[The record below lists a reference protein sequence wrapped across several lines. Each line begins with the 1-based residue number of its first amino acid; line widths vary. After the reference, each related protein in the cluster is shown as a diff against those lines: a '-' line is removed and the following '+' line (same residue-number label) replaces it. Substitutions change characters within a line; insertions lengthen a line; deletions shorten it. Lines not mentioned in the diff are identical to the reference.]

1 MKFLKPKFW
10 DKKKPNFL
18 SYLLLPISFIFLIL
32 SKIKIHKKKKIQNIK
47 TICVGNI
54 YVGGTGKTT
63 LCIKIN
69 EIINSMGFSSCFI
82 KKKYAD
88 QKDEQEILNNNGELY
103 CENSRISAL
112 KKINSEKIS
121 VAIFDDGLQDQKI
134 EYDLSIVCFN
144 KSIGPGNGFLI
155 PSGPLRENIKS
166 LKKYDVV
173 FLNGNDESKSEFE
186 DFLKKKFTHLKVF
199 KSKYKIKNNE
209 EFDKK
214 EKYLVF
220 AGIGNFENLIEMLK
234 MNNFSI
240 IKSLKYPDHYNYK
253 QSDINKIKN
262 IAKDHNAKIITTEK
276 DFLRLSDENQKNI
289 SKIDVELD
297 ILNRDDFTNFL
308 NKKI

>member
-10 DKKKPNFL
+10 DKNKPNFL

-69 EIINSMGFSSCFI
+69 EIINSMGLSSCFI

-199 KSKYKIKNNE
+199 KSKYKIKNND

-220 AGIGNFENLIEMLK
+220 SGIGNFENFIEMLK

>member
-1 MKFLKPKFW
+1 
-10 DKKKPNFL
+10 
-18 SYLLLPISFIFLIL
+18 
-32 SKIKIHKKKKIQNIK
+32 
-47 TICVGNI
+47 
-54 YVGGTGKTT
+54 
-63 LCIKIN
+63 
-69 EIINSMGFSSCFI
+69 MGLSSCFI
-82 KKKYAD
+82 KKNYAD
-88 QKDEQEILNNNGELY
+88 QKDEQEILKNNGELY

-234 MNNFSI
+234 MSNFSI

-262 IAKDHNAKIITTEK
+262 IAKDHDAKIITTEK

-297 ILNRDDFTNFL
+297 ILNRGDFTDFL

>member
-10 DKKKPNFL
+10 DKNKPNFL

-112 KKINSEKIS
+112 KKINSEKVS

-186 DFLKKKFTHLKVF
+186 NFLKKKFTHLKVF

>member
-10 DKKKPNFL
+10 DKNKPNYL

>member
-10 DKKKPNFL
+10 DKNKPNFL

-69 EIINSMGFSSCFI
+69 EIINSMGLSSCFI

-220 AGIGNFENLIEMLK
+220 AGIGNFENFIEMLK

-297 ILNRDDFTNFL
+297 ILNRDDFTDFL

>member
-10 DKKKPNFL
+10 DKNKPSFL
-18 SYLLLPISFIFLIL
+18 SYLLLPISIIYLIL

-54 YVGGTGKTT
+54 YIGGTGKTT

-69 EIINSMGFSSCFI
+69 EIINSMGLSSCFI
-82 KKKYAD
+82 KKNYAD

-234 MNNFSI
+234 INNFSI

>member
-10 DKKKPNFL
+10 DKNKPNFL

-63 LCIKIN
+63 LCLKIN
-69 EIINSMGFSSCFI
+69 EIINSMGLSSCFI

-144 KSIGPGNGFLI
+144 ESIGPGNGFLI

-262 IAKDHNAKIITTEK
+262 IAKDHDAKIITTEK

-297 ILNRDDFTNFL
+297 ILNRDDFTDFL

>member
-10 DKKKPNFL
+10 DKNKPNFL

-69 EIINSMGFSSCFI
+69 EIINSMGLSSCFI
-82 KKKYAD
+82 KKNYPD

-199 KSKYKIKNNE
+199 KSKYKIKNND

-253 QSDINKIKN
+253 QSDINKINN

>member
-10 DKKKPNFL
+10 DKNKPNFL

-69 EIINSMGFSSCFI
+69 EIINSMGLSSCFI

-186 DFLKKKFTHLKVF
+186 DFLIKKFTHLKVF

-262 IAKDHNAKIITTEK
+262 MAKDHNAKIITTEK
-276 DFLRLSDENQKNI
+276 DFQRLSDENQKNI

>member
-10 DKKKPNFL
+10 DKNKPNFL

-69 EIINSMGFSSCFI
+69 EIINSMGLSSCFI
-82 KKKYAD
+82 KKNYID
-88 QKDEQEILNNNGELY
+88 QKDEQEILKYNGELY

-262 IAKDHNAKIITTEK
+262 IAKDHDAKIITTEK

-297 ILNRDDFTNFL
+297 ILNRDDFTDFL

>member
-10 DKKKPNFL
+10 DKNKPNFL

-69 EIINSMGFSSCFI
+69 EIINSMGLSSCFI

-88 QKDEQEILNNNGELY
+88 QKDEQEILKNNGELY

-297 ILNRDDFTNFL
+297 ILNRDDFTDFL

>member
-10 DKKKPNFL
+10 DKNKPNFL

-69 EIINSMGFSSCFI
+69 EIINSMGLSSCFI
-82 KKKYAD
+82 KKNYPD

-297 ILNRDDFTNFL
+297 ILNRGDFTDFL

>member
-10 DKKKPNFL
+10 DKNKPNFL

-69 EIINSMGFSSCFI
+69 EIINSMGLSSCFI

-220 AGIGNFENLIEMLK
+220 AGIGNFENFIEMLK

-253 QSDINKIKN
+253 QSDINKINN

-297 ILNRDDFTNFL
+297 ILNRDDFTDFL

>member
-10 DKKKPNFL
+10 DKNKPNLL

-112 KKINSEKIS
+112 KKINSEKVS

-214 EKYLVF
+214 DKYLVF
-220 AGIGNFENLIEMLK
+220 AGIGNFENFIEMLK
-234 MNNFSI
+234 LNNFSV

-253 QSDINKIKN
+253 QSDINKINN

>member
-10 DKKKPNFL
+10 DKNKPNYL

-54 YVGGTGKTT
+54 YIGGTGKTT

-69 EIINSMGFSSCFI
+69 EIINSMGLSSCFI
-82 KKKYAD
+82 KKNYAD

-103 CENSRISAL
+103 CEDSRISAL

-155 PSGPLRENIKS
+155 PSGPLRESIKS

-262 IAKDHNAKIITTEK
+262 MAKDHNAKIITTEK

>member
-10 DKKKPNFL
+10 DKNKPNFL

-32 SKIKIHKKKKIQNIK
+32 SKIKIYKKKKIQNIK

-63 LCIKIN
+63 LCLKIN

-82 KKKYAD
+82 KKNYPD

-209 EFDKK
+209 DFDKK

-297 ILNRDDFTNFL
+297 ILNRDDFTDFL

>member
-54 YVGGTGKTT
+54 YIGGTGKTT

-69 EIINSMGFSSCFI
+69 EIINSMGLSSCFI
-82 KKKYAD
+82 KKNYAD

>member
-10 DKKKPNFL
+10 DKNKPNYL

-69 EIINSMGFSSCFI
+69 EIINSMGLSSCFI
-82 KKKYAD
+82 KKNYAD

-112 KKINSEKIS
+112 KKIDSEKIS

-134 EYDLSIVCFN
+134 KYDLSIVCFN

-276 DFLRLSDENQKNI
+276 DFLRLSGENQKNI

-297 ILNRDDFTNFL
+297 ILNKDDFTDFL

>member
-10 DKKKPNFL
+10 DKNKPNFL

-54 YVGGTGKTT
+54 YIGGTGKTT

-69 EIINSMGFSSCFI
+69 EIINSMGLSSCFI

-103 CENSRISAL
+103 CEKSRISAL

-209 EFDKK
+209 DFDKK

-262 IAKDHNAKIITTEK
+262 IAKDHDAKIITTEK

-297 ILNRDDFTNFL
+297 ILNRDDFTDFL

>member
-54 YVGGTGKTT
+54 YIGGTGKTT

-69 EIINSMGFSSCFI
+69 EIINSMGLSSCFI
-82 KKKYAD
+82 KKNYED
-88 QKDEQEILNNNGELY
+88 QKDEQDILNNNGELY

>member
-10 DKKKPNFL
+10 DKNKPNFL

-69 EIINSMGFSSCFI
+69 EIINSMGLSSCFI
-82 KKKYAD
+82 KKNYPD

>member
-10 DKKKPNFL
+10 DKNKPNFL

-69 EIINSMGFSSCFI
+69 EIINSMGLSSCFI

-88 QKDEQEILNNNGELY
+88 QKDEQEILNNNGKLY
-103 CENSRISAL
+103 CENNRISAL

-262 IAKDHNAKIITTEK
+262 IAKDHDAKIITTEK

>member
-10 DKKKPNFL
+10 DKNKPNFL

-54 YVGGTGKTT
+54 YIGGTGKTT